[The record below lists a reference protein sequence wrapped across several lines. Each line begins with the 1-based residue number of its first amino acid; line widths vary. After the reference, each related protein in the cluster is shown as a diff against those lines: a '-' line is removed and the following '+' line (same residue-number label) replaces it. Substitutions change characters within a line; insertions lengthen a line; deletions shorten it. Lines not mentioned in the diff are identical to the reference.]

1 MSPVPRTSPFITP
14 ARPTLRDP
22 PKGEAWL
29 HEVKFDGY
37 RVQLHKAGKDVVIFS
52 RNGADFT
59 SRWSAIAYALQSL
72 PTKGAIIDAE
82 VVASNAK
89 GMPDF
94 AALHGRTA
102 KPEEFCAWAFDLLEL
117 NGKDQRPQPLSVR
130 RAKLAK
136 LLKRFDNSFVRFSED
151 FTDAD
156 KLLAECERLGLE
168 GIVSKRQDQPYR
180 SIRSDW
186 IKVKTKPW
194 REANRD
200 RRELFK

>member
-1 MSPVPRTSPFITP
+1 MPRPSPFIMP
-14 ARPTLRDP
+14 AQPQLLDRP
-22 PKGEAWL
+22 PKGDGWL

-37 RVQLHKAGKDVVIFS
+37 RVQLHKADKDVTIFS

-59 SRWSAIAYALQSL
+59 SRWPAIAYALQHL
-72 PTKGAIIDAE
+72 PTKSAIIDAE

-117 NGKDQRPQPLSVR
+117 DGKNTRLLPLMVR
-130 RAKLAK
+130 RAKLQK
-136 LLKRFDNSFVRFSED
+136 LIVSFANGFLRFSEG
-151 FTDAD
+151 FADAD

-168 GIVSKRQDQPYR
+168 GIVSKRRDQPYR
-180 SIRSDW
+180 AGRCDW
-186 IKVKTKPW
+186 VKVKTKAW